1 MDTQN
6 KFRLNAVVLDVMT
19 IEHLM
24 AINKL
29 SDRDALRNL
38 NKAFDTLIDIR
49 YDCPDED
56 IENYV
61 AKVWG
66 HIEKLSG
73 MQKPSFLE

>member
-1 MDTQN
+1 MDIQN
-6 KFRLNAVVLDVMT
+6 RFRLNAVVMDVMT

-38 NKAFDTLIDIR
+38 NKAFNTLIDIR

-56 IENYV
+56 IEDYV
-61 AKVWG
+61 AKVWK
-66 HIEKLSG
+66 HIERLSG
-73 MQKPSFLE
+73 ISKE

>member
-1 MDTQN
+1 MDIQN
-6 KFRLNAVVLDVMT
+6 RFRLNAVVMDVLT

-24 AINKL
+24 AINNL
-29 SDRDALRNL
+29 SDRDALRNF

-56 IENYV
+56 IEDYV

-66 HIEKLSG
+66 HIERLSG
-73 MQKPSFLE
+73 VTKK

>member
-1 MDTQN
+1 MDIQN
-6 KFRLNAVVLDVMT
+6 RFRLNAYVMAVMN

-49 YDCPDED
+49 YDCPDEN

-61 AKVWG
+61 AKVWK
-66 HIEKLSG
+66 HIERLSG
-73 MQKPSFLE
+73 VSKE

>member
-1 MDTQN
+1 MNTQN
-6 KFRLNAVVLDVMT
+6 RFRLNAVVIDVMT

-24 AINKL
+24 AIKKI

-56 IENYV
+56 IEGYV
-61 AKVWG
+61 SKVWKQ
-66 HIEKLSG
+66 IEKLSG
-73 MQKPSFLE
+73 ITTN

>member
-6 KFRLNAVVLDVMT
+6 QVRLNRVVLDVIA
-19 IEHLM
+19 IEHLLETSR
-24 AINKL
+24 IDDK
-29 SDRDALRNL
+29 DALRNL

-56 IENYV
+56 IEGYV
-61 AKVWG
+61 SKVWA

-73 MQKPSFLE
+73 IPKD

>member
-1 MDTQN
+1 MDIQN
-6 KFRLNAVVLDVMT
+6 RFRLNAVVMDVMT

-29 SDRDALRNL
+29 SERDALRNL

-56 IENYV
+56 VENHV

-66 HIEKLSG
+66 HIERLTMK
-73 MQKPSFLE
+73 

>member
-1 MDTQN
+1 MDIQN
-6 KFRLNAVVLDVMT
+6 RFRLNAVVMDVMT

-56 IENYV
+56 IEDYV
-61 AKVWG
+61 AKVWK
-66 HIEKLSG
+66 HIERLSG
-73 MQKPSFLE
+73 VSKE

>member
-1 MDTQN
+1 MDIQN
-6 KFRLNAVVLDVMT
+6 RFRLNAVVTDVMT

-29 SDRDALRNL
+29 NERDALRNL

-56 IENYV
+56 VEEYV
-61 AKVWG
+61 SRVWG

-73 MQKPSFLE
+73 MAKPSFW

>member
-1 MDTQN
+1 MDIQN
-6 KFRLNAVVLDVMT
+6 RFRLNAVVMDVMT

-49 YDCPDED
+49 YDCPDEN

-61 AKVWG
+61 AKVWK
-66 HIEKLSG
+66 HIERLSG
-73 MQKPSFLE
+73 VSKE

>member
-1 MDTQN
+1 MDIQN
-6 KFRLNAVVLDVMT
+6 RFRLNAVVMDVMT

-29 SDRDALRNL
+29 GERDALRNL

-56 IENYV
+56 VEEYV
-61 AKVWG
+61 GKVWG
-66 HIEKLSG
+66 HIERLTMK
-73 MQKPSFLE
+73 

>member
-1 MDTQN
+1 MDIQN
-6 KFRLNAVVLDVMT
+6 RFRLNAVVTDVMT

-24 AINKL
+24 AIGKL

-56 IENYV
+56 IEDYV
-61 AKVWG
+61 AKVWK
-66 HIEKLSG
+66 HIERLSG
-73 MQKPSFLE
+73 IQKD

>member
-1 MDTQN
+1 MDIQA
-6 KFRLNAVVLDVMT
+6 KFRLNKVVLDVMT

-38 NKAFDTLIDIR
+38 NHAFDTLIDIR
-49 YDCPDED
+49 HDCPDED

-61 AKVWG
+61 SKVWG
-66 HIEKLSG
+66 HIERLTINK
-73 MQKPSFLE
+73 